1 MIKRGKWGELRVEVG
16 REGDDGVG
24 EVGEVGEGGRSP
36 VMVVVVRRA
45 RPRDTLREEG
55 RGGAVNEIKG

>member
-24 EVGEVGEGGRSP
+24 EVDGVGEGGRCLF
-36 VMVVVVRRA
+36 A
-45 RPRDTLREEG
+45 GDDNTLVLVG
-55 RGGAVNEIKG
+55 

>member
-24 EVGEVGEGGRSP
+24 EVDGVGEGGRCCSP
-36 VMVVVVRRA
+36 AMV
-45 RPRDTLREEG
+45 TWWCSSGETS
-55 RGGAVNEIKG
+55 

>member
-1 MIKRGKWGELRVEVG
+1 MEVG

-24 EVGEVGEGGRSP
+24 KVSEVGEGGRSP
-36 VMVVVVRRA
+36 MMVVVIRRA